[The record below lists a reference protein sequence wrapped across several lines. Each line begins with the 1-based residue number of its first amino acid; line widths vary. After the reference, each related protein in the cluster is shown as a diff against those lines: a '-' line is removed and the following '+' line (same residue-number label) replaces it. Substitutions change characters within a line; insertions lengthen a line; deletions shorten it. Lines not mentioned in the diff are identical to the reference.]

1 MRTLS
6 KMSTVTTSQ
15 TEGSTDNQ
23 PETQALIEFTVVSD
37 DTRHRYRFVSYEDT
51 DRLRRIHEIKTD
63 RDWRRVGSQLVDRLK
78 VNRVEPETDRA
89 PQEPMP

>member
-1 MRTLS
+1 
-6 KMSTVTTSQ
+6 MSTVATSQ
-15 TEGSTDNQ
+15 TEGSTDE
-23 PETQALIEFTVVSD
+23 PETQALIEFTEVSD
-37 DTRHRYRFVSYEDT
+37 DTRHRYRFVKCDECDH
-51 DRLRRIHEIKTD
+51 LRRVHEVKNN

>member
-1 MRTLS
+1 
-6 KMSTVTTSQ
+6 MSTVETSQ
-15 TEGSTDNQ
+15 TEGSTDDK
-23 PETQALIEFTVVSD
+23 PETQALIEFTAICN
-37 DTRHRYRFVSYEDT
+37 DTRQRYRFVSCEDT

-63 RDWRRVGSQLVDRLK
+63 RDWRRAGSQLVTRLK